1 MKYGRHG
8 KSGDEWRLVP
18 PSGNVANI
26 PLLLLLL
33 CSASLII
40 IGLRSSSPFDST
52 LSVSSVSTSPPSSP
66 RLLFLL
72 LIFPS
77 AKIFFHFIPSSRFR
91 DLAFR
96 GEKKIWPKESFSKTK
111 RFQLLDKGYPRSCVR
126 TAWKFH
132 RKEERCGFSIF
143 YTSSRLELVEQFAL
157 ISEQCAHRKLY
168 PTMRTLYPRLF
179 WCRLRVRGVNNSF
192 RCSPHACPYYYAII
206 SKGPKLNP
214 AFQPPFSLSP
224 LIFLRIFVFLPPGR
238 EKRSKKRRNG
248 RREVEIF
255 ARICVTLA
263 FRFFF

>member
-8 KSGDEWRLVP
+8 KSGDEWRLVS

-96 GEKKIWPKESFSKTK
+96 GEKKIWPKESSSKTK
-111 RFQLLDKGYPRSCVR
+111 RFQLLDKGYLRSCVWMW
-126 TAWKFH
+126 AWKFR
-132 RKEERCGFSIF
+132 RKEERCRFSIF
-143 YTSSRLELVEQFAL
+143 YEFQIRACGTIRFN
-157 ISEQCAHRKLY
+157 IW
-168 PTMRTLYPRLF
+168 TMRAPE
-179 WCRLRVRGVNNSF
+179 
-192 RCSPHACPYYYAII
+192 II
-206 SKGPKLNP
+206 SDDEDT
-214 AFQPPFSLSP
+214 LSEALLVP
-224 LIFLRIFVFLPPGR
+224 SSGERG
-238 EKRSKKRRNG
+238 
-248 RREVEIF
+248 
-255 ARICVTLA
+255 
-263 FRFFF
+263 